1 MRKFSAVFLTA
12 VMLSGMVSCGEK
24 KDSSSPVPVSESS
37 ETKTESEPS
46 ETSEPESETETEPI
60 TEAPT
65 EHISPVETV
74 STQIGI
80 QQTVNTTINVTEGS
94 NTLKLPLADFIE
106 EGDKIN
112 SFTFVIY
119 SADGANIGEFKG
131 GCGISVN
138 EDCISATDEGW
149 YQSDDFTAPT
159 EGTYGEITW
168 NVPAGVADSISAAG
182 DVLFGY
188 WWGNAGSIR
197 VSEVICSI
205 TRTREIPCDGTAEQN
220 VSQNVSYD
228 ESDNTIRVTT
238 DFLPA
243 GAVPQ
248 AVTYNISSSGGF
260 GKFVGAFGYS
270 SSLGDFQS
278 SDIAVMTDNSALS
291 LTWIVDA
298 QAKNYT
304 AEDGEIVLGYWW
316 SEQPS
321 VSLDSV
327 SVKYSLGGNT
337 SSVTVPEKNKTTPE
351 KSESGF
357 RDSSEIVKQMKVGWN
372 LGNSLE
378 CYDTNKSGTATETGW
393 GNPRASEDMIKSV
406 KNAGFN
412 SIRIPVT
419 WGEHM
424 DGDTIQAEW
433 LDRVQE
439 VVDYAYNNDM
449 FVILNMH
456 HDDYI
461 WFNPTDAEY
470 AGDSAKLKKIW
481 EQISDRFKDYG
492 DRLIFEG
499 MNEARTIGSEN
510 EWIGGTT
517 AERAVVNKYQQDF
530 VNTVR
535 ASGGN
540 NSYRSLIV
548 TAYGACAEEIAMNDI
563 IVPNDEHIII
573 SLHYYAPWKFSSGLS
588 TEFGDAEKS
597 ELDTKF
603 SSMKSR
609 FIDKG
614 TPVIID
620 EFGCVGIADDAIRA
634 EYYSY
639 YISAAKAQG
648 IKCFVWDNNV
658 KSGEDGYG
666 ILDRANLS
674 WNETLL
680 DGIMNGAE

>member
-1 MRKFSAVFLTA
+1 
-12 VMLSGMVSCGEK
+12 MLSGTVSCGEK
-24 KDSSSPVPVSESS
+24 NNSSSTVNESS
-37 ETKTESEPS
+37 EIRTENQS
-46 ETSEPESETETEPI
+46 ETTELSEPESQSETTSATETEPP

-65 EHISPVETV
+65 EHISPMETV
-74 STQIGI
+74 SAELGI
-80 QQTVNTTINVTEGS
+80 QQTVNKTINVTEGS

-106 EGDKIN
+106 EGDRIN

-119 SADGANIGEFKG
+119 SGDGANIGEFKG

-138 EDCISATDEGW
+138 EDCISATDKGW

-168 NVPAGVADSISAAG
+168 NVPAGVADSISASG

-205 TRTREIPCDGTAEQN
+205 TRTHEIPCDGTVEQN
-220 VSQNVSYD
+220 IGQSVSYD
-228 ESDNTIRVTT
+228 ASDDTIHVKT

-248 AVTYNISSSGGF
+248 AVTYNISSAGGF

-278 SDIAVMTDNSALS
+278 PDIAVMTDNSSLS

-316 SEQPS
+316 GEQS
-321 VSLDSV
+321 SLSLDSV

-337 SSVTVPEKNKTTPE
+337 SSATVSGNNKAKPE
-351 KSESGF
+351 KSESIF
-357 RDSSEIVKQMKVGWN
+357 RSSSEIVKQMKVGWN

-378 CYDTNKSGTATETGW
+378 SYGTTKSGTATETGW
-393 GNPRASEDMIKSV
+393 GNPKATEDMIKSV

-424 DGDTIQAEW
+424 DGDIIQSEW

-461 WFNPTDAEY
+461 WFNPTEEEY
-470 AGDSAKLKKIW
+470 PGDSAKLKKIW
-481 EQISDRFKDYG
+481 EQISERFKDYG

-510 EWIGGTT
+510 EWIGGT
-517 AERAVVNKYQQDF
+517 APERAVVNKYQQDF
-530 VNTVR
+530 VDTVR

-540 NSYRSLIV
+540 NSERSLIV
-548 TAYGACAEEIAMNDI
+548 TAYGACAEEISMNDI
-563 IVPNDEHIII
+563 IIPNDEHIII

-597 ELDTKF
+597 ELDEKF
-603 SSMKSR
+603 TSMKNR

-614 TPVIID
+614 TPLIID
-620 EFGCVGIADDAIRA
+620 EFGCVGIADDTTRS

-639 YISAAKAQG
+639 YISSAKSKG
-648 IKCFVWDNNV
+648 IKCFVWDNNI
-658 KSGEDGYG
+658 KSGDDGYG
-666 ILDRANLS
+666 ILDRTNLS

-680 DGIMNGAE
+680 GGIMQGAE

>member
-1 MRKFSAVFLTA
+1 MKKFSAFFLA
-12 VMLSGMVSCGEK
+12 LLILSGTVSCGGK
-24 KDSSSPVPVSESS
+24 NDSSSPVAPVNESS
-37 ETKTESEPS
+37 EIKTENQTGTTELSESEP
-46 ETSEPESETETEPI
+46 ETTSETETEPP

-65 EHISPVETV
+65 EHVSPVETV
-74 STQIGI
+74 STELGI
-80 QQTVNTTINVTEGS
+80 QQTVNKTINVTEGS

-138 EDCISATDEGW
+138 EDCVSATDEGW

-168 NVPAGVADSISAAG
+168 NVPAGVSDSISAAG

-220 VSQNVSYD
+220 VGQSVSYD
-228 ESDNTIRVTT
+228 ASDDTIRVKT

-248 AVTYNISSSGGF
+248 MVTYNISSAGGF

-278 SDIAVMTDNSALS
+278 PDIAVMTDSSNLS
-291 LTWIVDA
+291 LTWIVDT
-298 QAKNYT
+298 QAKNYA

-316 SEQPS
+316 SEQS
-321 VSLDSV
+321 YASLDSV

-337 SSVTVPEKNKTTPE
+337 SSVTASGNNKTKSE

-378 CYDTNKSGTATETGW
+378 CYGTTKSCTATETGW
-393 GNPRASEDMIKSV
+393 GNPKATEDMIKSV

-424 DGDTIQAEW
+424 DGDIIQSEW

-461 WFNPTDAEY
+461 WFNPTDEEY
-470 AGDSAKLKKIW
+470 PDDSAKLKKIW
-481 EQISDRFKDYG
+481 EQ
-492 DRLIFEG
+492 
-499 MNEARTIGSEN
+499 
-510 EWIGGTT
+510 
-517 AERAVVNKYQQDF
+517 
-530 VNTVR
+530 
-535 ASGGN
+535 
-540 NSYRSLIV
+540 
-548 TAYGACAEEIAMNDI
+548 
-563 IVPNDEHIII
+563 
-573 SLHYYAPWKFSSGLS
+573 
-588 TEFGDAEKS
+588 
-597 ELDTKF
+597 
-603 SSMKSR
+603 
-609 FIDKG
+609 
-614 TPVIID
+614 
-620 EFGCVGIADDAIRA
+620 
-634 EYYSY
+634 
-639 YISAAKAQG
+639 
-648 IKCFVWDNNV
+648 
-658 KSGEDGYG
+658 
-666 ILDRANLS
+666 
-674 WNETLL
+674 
-680 DGIMNGAE
+680 